1 MIVPLRKCNFPLYFR
16 RLPLL
21 KYFPALRPGHFV
33 APVPKVSMECPN
45 KETVSEF
52 QIFYRQIAI
61 FLKKYTKSEK
71 AEKQFKIRNRAHTN
85 YGKSIK
91 KIDLSSNEDIIR
103 LFEKLKEEA
112 ENNYVDFEKLFGEFR
127 KAVKPDDY
135 VNHLNMLI
143 NLEPGLLDF
152 YSYEKALVAAI
163 KEWSIYPS
171 VITWKKISFTPFLKS
186 KFAHYFSNGYVSVKT
201 HSCIHR
207 NFG

>member
-1 MIVPLRKCNFPLYFR
+1 
-16 RLPLL
+16 
-21 KYFPALRPGHFV
+21 
-33 APVPKVSMECPN
+33 
-45 KETVSEF
+45 
-52 QIFYRQIAI
+52 
-61 FLKKYTKSEK
+61 
-71 AEKQFKIRNRAHTN
+71 
-85 YGKSIK
+85 
-91 KIDLSSNEDIIR
+91 
-103 LFEKLKEEA
+103 
-112 ENNYVDFEKLFGEFR
+112 
-127 KAVKPDDY
+127 
-135 VNHLNMLI
+135 MLI